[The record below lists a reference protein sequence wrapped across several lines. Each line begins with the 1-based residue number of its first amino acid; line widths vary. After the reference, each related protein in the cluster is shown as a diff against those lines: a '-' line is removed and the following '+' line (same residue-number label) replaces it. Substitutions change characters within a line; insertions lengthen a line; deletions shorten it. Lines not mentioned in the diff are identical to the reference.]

1 MRINWKRVLIVG
13 FISEI
18 VLFAL
23 FRLVNLLPPGLTLEI
38 LVYMDWFGLMFI
50 GGLWIA
56 RRLESGFVLHGVL
69 VGIVAN
75 ILFVVILLPAI
86 IRGQLPDGYWIG
98 ALPSFVVKIAG
109 SMAGAYVGGIRRKK
123 LLSAQAKSPS

>member
-1 MRINWKRVLIVG
+1 MKINWKRVLIVG

-23 FRLVNLLPPGLTLEI
+23 FQLVSLLPVGPLRET
-38 LVYMDWFGLMFI
+38 LVYLDWFGLMFLS
-50 GGLWIA
+50 GLWIA
-56 RRLESGFVLHGVL
+56 RRVESQFALHGVL

-86 IRGQLPDGYWIG
+86 IRGQLPDGYWIV
-98 ALPSFVVKIAG
+98 AFPSFVTKIVG
-109 SMAGAYVGGIRRKK
+109 STAGAYVGGRRRKK
-123 LLSAQAKSPS
+123 LLSAQTG